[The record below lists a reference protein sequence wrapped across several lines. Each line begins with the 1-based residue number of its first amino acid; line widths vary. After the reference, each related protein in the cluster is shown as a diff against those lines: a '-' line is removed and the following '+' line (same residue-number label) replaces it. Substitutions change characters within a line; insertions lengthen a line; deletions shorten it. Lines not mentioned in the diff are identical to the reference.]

1 MERHLEKTGKT
12 GEEVDA
18 KIKAGEAEIG
28 ETPQSETQEKPLEAL
43 TKTQLIEKITALK
56 ELSDKNYDLYLRSQ
70 AEMENMKKSFT
81 GRMTPLGGICIC
93 LIRERRDGGI
103 GMLRP
108 ES

>member
-43 TKTQLIEKITALK
+43 TKTQLIEKLP
-56 ELSDKNYDLYLRSQ
+56 R
-70 AEMENMKKSFT
+70 
-81 GRMTPLGGICIC
+81 
-93 LIRERRDGGI
+93 
-103 GMLRP
+103 
-108 ES
+108 